1 MQKWIWNSGL
11 WNRQGAMHTAF
22 SLSRNRE
29 TMTWHGQGILNIL
42 FFMNFTKAIIITKYC
57 LVRDTWIMHHNLTW
71 WNARGRIALESRKGF
86 PCNFVFYSFPNCTQ
100 LPKVFL
106 TVRRNNNVT
115 APIRIIC
122 PVPRLHYS
130 GSVNHSRVTWSIL
143 DMWLKWIGCEGLGE
157 SHTGTRQ
164 VYHDSKFFIFNNLLS
179 CDNIHAHLYEV
190 VFDLPQLAHLG
201 LLQHQVNTVH
211 RPHSAP
217 RMPHADLSCNVLCLS
232 GSQMHHILTEAWLHH

>member
-1 MQKWIWNSGL
+1 MQKWIWNSAL

-130 GSVNHSRVTWSIL
+130 GSVNHSR
-143 DMWLKWIGCEGLGE
+143 E
-157 SHTGTRQ
+157 SHGPSWTCDWNELAVKAWERATQELGKCIMTANFSYLTTY
-164 VYHDSKFFIFNNLLS
+164 YHVTTFMPTYMKWCSTFLS
-179 CDNIHAHLYEV
+179 L
-190 VFDLPQLAHLG
+190 
-201 LLQHQVNTVH
+201 
-211 RPHSAP
+211 
-217 RMPHADLSCNVLCLS
+217 
-232 GSQMHHILTEAWLHH
+232 HIWVCSSIK